1 MNSAHAILRLQRQ
14 PPPRRPLRFA
24 SIPFPSHSLTQS
36 KKLRKSS
43 FSLKLYN
50 NSPKR
55 RVFGRTSGVI
65 RSSVAEEAN
74 GAAEQKPK
82 QQPAV
87 KRPYPFHEIELKWQ
101 RYWEENLTFRT
112 PDEIDKKV

>member
-1 MNSAHAILRLQRQ
+1 MSYAHTILRLQRQ
-14 PPPRRPLRFA
+14 PLS

-74 GAAEQKPK
+74 GTAEQKPK
-82 QQPAV
+82 QQQAV
-87 KRPYPFHEIELKWQ
+87 KRPYLFHEIELKWQ
-101 RYWEENLTFRT
+101 RYWEENRTFRT